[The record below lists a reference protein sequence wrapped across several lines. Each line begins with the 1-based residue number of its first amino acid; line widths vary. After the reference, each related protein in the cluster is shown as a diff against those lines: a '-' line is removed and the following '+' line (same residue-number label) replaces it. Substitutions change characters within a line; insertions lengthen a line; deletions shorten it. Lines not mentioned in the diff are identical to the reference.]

1 MLEFKLSKDGLTLLI
16 GANAGDDLK
25 LKPML
30 NYHFENP
37 RVLKNYAKSGSKSV
51 EFQALLFKKYIL

>member
-37 RVLKNYAKSGSKSV
+37 RVLKNYANSV
-51 EFQALLFKKYIL
+51 LPVLYK

>member
-16 GANAGDDLK
+16 RLITGNDLK

-30 NYHFENP
+30 NYHLKIP
-37 RVLKNYAKSGSKSV
+37 KVLKR
-51 EFQALLFKKYIL
+51 